1 MLKHFKKKLNN
12 NPSSAGHFQEFISQ
26 QNMGGGVLSE
36 PVKLSSSLKSKDS
49 NAVVASPAV

>member
-26 QNMGGGVLSE
+26 QNIGGGVLSE
-36 PVKLSSSLKSKDS
+36 PVKLSSSLKSKD
-49 NAVVASPAV
+49 NATVMVSPAV